1 MSNAWLLLDSD
12 FYIMRSWRWQE
23 SGILGLGT
31 EEVERGQGKV
41 GGGVVERWGGGGG
54 GGVGLW
60 WGVFQV
66 GRMRGLEGEIG
77 W

>member
-31 EEVERGQGKV
+31 EEVERGRGKV

-54 GGVGLW
+54 VWGCGGVFFR
-60 WGVFQV
+60 WGGCGV
-66 GRMRGLEGEIG
+66 
-77 W
+77 